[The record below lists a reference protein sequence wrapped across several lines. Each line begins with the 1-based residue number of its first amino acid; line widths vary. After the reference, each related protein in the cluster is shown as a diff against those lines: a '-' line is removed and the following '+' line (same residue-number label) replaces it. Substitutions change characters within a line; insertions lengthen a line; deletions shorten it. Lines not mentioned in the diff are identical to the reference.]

1 MRLFLIAA
9 VLSILALTGLA
20 RADLPASH
28 AIDPAP
34 GWIGSQPTPESE
46 PPAIVRAASTT
57 AVDVPAPFA
66 FESGRVHRAAR
77 RVVAFCC
84 RLPDFPDRRSGP
96 WPFPLLI

>member
-1 MRLFLIAA
+1 MHLLLIA
-9 VLSILALTGLA
+9 VLLSISALTGLV
-20 RADLPASH
+20 RADLPAAH
-28 AIDPAP
+28 ASDPAP

-84 RLPDFPDRRSGP
+84 RLPDLPDRRSGP
-96 WPFPLLI
+96 RPFPLLI